1 MYIVFENIHL
11 FTQKVSRQATKQNE
25 RYMSQTFDCYHTK
38 FIEAV
43 IPNNEQPLRPEFL
56 IIQVVVM
63 HKPY

>member
-1 MYIVFENIHL
+1 MHTYYLKILTL

-25 RYMSQTFDCYHTK
+25 SYMSQTLDCE

-43 IPNNEQPLRPEFL
+43 IPNNEQPLRLEFL
-56 IIQVVVM
+56 IIQVVIM